1 MRSKLIPQAPK
12 AGPLL
17 WVLKNKF
24 KVATGQKID
33 FDNYIDYSDV
43 KPTPHVPRISYLE
56 KHAKVVLIRNR
67 DTTDKHY
74 PLKVFENS

>member
-1 MRSKLIPQAPK
+1 
-12 AGPLL
+12 
-17 WVLKNKF
+17 LK
-24 KVATGQKID
+24 VTTGQKID